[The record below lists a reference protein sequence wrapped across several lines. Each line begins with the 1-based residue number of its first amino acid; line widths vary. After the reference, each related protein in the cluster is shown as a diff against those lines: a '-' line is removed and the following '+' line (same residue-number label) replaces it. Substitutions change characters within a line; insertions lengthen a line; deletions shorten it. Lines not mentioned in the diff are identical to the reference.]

1 MVRLIILPLLAML
14 PVVSASAAPTVSA
27 QELGALAPVD
37 GAGVSGSADPSA
49 DPSKPLIDA
58 LSEVGARLRAK
69 PYAAS
74 SEVARLNTQ
83 RFLAGLFAQ
92 AWDFSNQRSQ
102 LGTPYFG
109 RSSRIEGMPG
119 LYNPDNVYRSAL
131 LEPEGVYRIY
141 GQRGTHAD
149 LSFQILDQYP
159 VVGLGKN
166 LLVIRPDELGA
177 KPGQSFEFY
186 LGGSTRMGKRWFAL
200 PKSAAAILARQS
212 FGDWREMPST
222 LFVERID
229 RPVARGYQN
238 QFALAATALRQA
250 AKLWVDDYIPAIER
264 STKVNDLPAPRG
276 SETGAGGLGGQLSV
290 MARYRIGT
298 NEGLLITV
306 RKADVAYQGIQLG
319 DPWFVT
325 PNTLEHQVS
334 LTAKQARVD
343 DDGLIRFVIS
353 LQDPGIPNWLD
364 AAGNPE
370 GYVFM
375 RWQGGKTPLA
385 PGDAPVAKLVSL
397 ASLRAELPANTPV
410 IGEAARR
417 SQIAQRKWV
426 PQVR

>member
-1 MVRLIILPLLAML
+1 
-14 PVVSASAAPTVSA
+14 
-27 QELGALAPVD
+27 
-37 GAGVSGSADPSA
+37 
-49 DPSKPLIDA
+49 
-58 LSEVGARLRAK
+58 
-69 PYAAS
+69 
-74 SEVARLNTQ
+74 
-83 RFLAGLFAQ
+83 
-92 AWDFSNQRSQ
+92 
-102 LGTPYFG
+102 
-109 RSSRIEGMPG
+109 
-119 LYNPDNVYRSAL
+119 
-131 LEPEGVYRIY
+131 
-141 GQRGTHAD
+141 
-149 LSFQILDQYP
+149 
-159 VVGLGKN
+159 
-166 LLVIRPDELGA
+166 
-177 KPGQSFEFY
+177 
-186 LGGSTRMGKRWFAL
+186 
-200 PKSAAAILARQS
+200 
-212 FGDWREMPST
+212 
-222 LFVERID
+222 
-229 RPVARGYQN
+229 
-238 QFALAATALRQA
+238 LAATALRQA

-276 SETGAGGLGGQLSV
+276 SETAAGGLGGQLSV

-353 LQDPGIPNWLD
+353 LQDPGVPNWLD